1 MRHLALLLSCLPALA
16 SAAVDPTS
24 PVGAWRTIDDATKKP
39 KSIVRIQ
46 EKDGSLVATVEK
58 FLDPA
63 ADPGKK
69 CTECSDERKDKPILG
84 MTIMSGLKRDGD
96 TWSGGRIL
104 DPENGKTY
112 RCTVNVVDQGRKLE
126 MRGYIGIFFRTQVWE
141 RVD

>member
-1 MRHLALLLSCLPALA
+1 MRHLALLLSLLPAYA
-16 SAAVDPTS
+16 GATSDSSS

-39 KSIVRIQ
+39 KSIVRIL
-46 EKDGSLVATVEK
+46 EREGSLIGRVEK

-69 CTECSDERKDKPILG
+69 CTECSDERKDRPILG

-96 TWSGGRIL
+96 TWSGGHIL
-104 DPENGKTY
+104 DPENGKAY
-112 RCTVNVVDQGRKLE
+112 RCTVTLVDRGRRLE